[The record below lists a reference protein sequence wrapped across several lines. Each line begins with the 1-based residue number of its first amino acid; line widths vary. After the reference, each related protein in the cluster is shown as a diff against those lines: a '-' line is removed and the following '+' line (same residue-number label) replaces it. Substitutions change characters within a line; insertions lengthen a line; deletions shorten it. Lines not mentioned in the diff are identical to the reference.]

1 MMVEAQRRKLVALAP
16 LVVAVVGVA
25 VVLFGVPPP
34 RNILVLGM
42 FLLCPLAML
51 FMHGA
56 HGHEGHD
63 NGTGQRPPGPAHRS
77 EGREDTS

>member
-1 MMVEAQRRKLVALAP
+1 MMVQSQRRKLVALAP

-25 VVLFGVPPP
+25 VVLFGVPL
-34 RNILVLGM
+34 RSILVPGL

-56 HGHEGHD
+56 HGQGHD
-63 NGTGQRPPGPAHRS
+63 HSTEQRPPGPAH
-77 EGREDTS
+77 GAK

>member
-1 MMVEAQRRKLVALAP
+1 MMVQSQRRKLVALAP

-25 VVLFGVPPP
+25 VVLFGVPL
-34 RNILVLGM
+34 RSILVPGL

-56 HGHEGHD
+56 HGHEDHD
-63 NGTGQRPPGPAHRS
+63 DGTGQRPPGPAYGS
-77 EGREDTS
+77 EGREGTS